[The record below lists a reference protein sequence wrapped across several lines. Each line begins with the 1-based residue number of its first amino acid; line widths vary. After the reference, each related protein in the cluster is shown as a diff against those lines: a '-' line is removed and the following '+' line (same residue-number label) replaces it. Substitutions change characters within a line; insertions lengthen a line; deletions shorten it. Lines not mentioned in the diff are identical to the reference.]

1 MAQGARQRK
10 DLATARQE
18 RREAASSESR
28 RGRAGIGAPA
38 PTPEER
44 RIERLSGATR
54 QECRGRRCTGAAVAA
69 VQLMGQCPGSPVPAR
84 HPATYFPWRR
94 RSGGGRRGSRLAG
107 VAVGVAGRQHRA
119 VAEVV
124 AVVAARCRACSPHCA
139 WYPPRWVLPER
150 EHGLASPGAGA
161 MCRLATP
168 GQGLTSSLC
177 AIRRGP
183 GCSAAPC
190 PRCL

>member
-44 RIERLSGATR
+44 RTERASGAAR
-54 QECRGRRCTGAAVAA
+54 PGRHR
-69 VQLMGQCPGSPVPAR
+69 
-84 HPATYFPWRR
+84 RR
-94 RSGGGRRGSRLAG
+94 RSADNGMVPRIAPHTHPAPRHLLPVEDEERRGPMGVSDGGGGGGGGGQAVSGSGGGGGGGGSSALGLLSPLRMVSAEMGDAWKSMGRRHPVPQSHVQAHG
-107 VAVGVAGRQHRA
+107 
-119 VAEVV
+119 
-124 AVVAARCRACSPHCA
+124 ARP
-139 WYPPRWVLPER
+139 
-150 EHGLASPGAGA
+150 
-161 MCRLATP
+161 
-168 GQGLTSSLC
+168 GLTSSLC

-183 GCSAAPC
+183 GCSAALC